1 VYIYLRDKHLATIAQ
16 RVVLSIPHSIWSVY
30 VKEINARMTPKEKA
44 KELYDIYMDE
54 MIEMEAYFFESAAK
68 SCAKIAV
75 NEIIKNGFN
84 PQLQYNYWEE
94 VKQEIE
100 KL

>member
-1 VYIYLRDKHLATIAQ
+1 MAPKDKALELVDKYQ
-16 RVVLSIPHSIWSVY
+16 SGYKLGGFNFQFQNDD
-30 VKEINARMTPKEKA
+30 EDA
-44 KELYDIYMDE
+44 KQ
-54 MIEMEAYFFESAAK
+54 
-68 SCAKIAV
+68 CALIAV
-75 NEIIKNGFN
+75 DEIIKNGFN